1 MAKQQNI
8 QRGFQVLIASLAFS
22 MAAFTTNVI
31 ANEDLEVVSASVTPA
46 RQADTMSAK
55 ELKQLRRMA
64 RKGLLSAE
72 ETSKLLES
80 IPEDHPLRADL
91 RRIASSAP
99 PEGFSADQWLKLS
112 MKFDFRGAGSSGAR
126 ADAQEY

>member
-1 MAKQQNI
+1 MATQKNI
-8 QRGFQVLIASLAFS
+8 QRGFQILFASLAFS
-22 MAAFTTNVI
+22 MATISMPAV
-31 ANEDLEVVSASVTPA
+31 ADELVEVAVESAPA
-46 RQADTMSAK
+46 PKAELMSAK

-64 RKGLLSAE
+64 KKGLLSAE
-72 ETSKLLES
+72 ETAKLLES

-112 MKFDFRGAGSSGAR
+112 MKFDFRGAGSSVAR